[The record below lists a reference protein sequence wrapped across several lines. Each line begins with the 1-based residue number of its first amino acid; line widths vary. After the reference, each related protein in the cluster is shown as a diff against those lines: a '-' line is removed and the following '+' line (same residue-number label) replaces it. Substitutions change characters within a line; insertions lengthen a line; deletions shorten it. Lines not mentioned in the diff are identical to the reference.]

1 MNDPGH
7 TRLSALIKQARLTA
21 STEQLSHGM
30 SRVRGKMAGAA
41 LAGVAER
48 ITISLGVVQLG
59 VGVGVG
65 ETATAFFERAD
76 RALCPSKRDRRN
88 RATAL
93 DAAAELH
100 P

>member
-30 SRVRGKMAGAA
+30 SRVRGEMAGAA

-59 VGVGVG
+59 VG

-76 RALCPSKRDRRN
+76 RALCPSKRDGRN
-88 RATAL
+88 RVTAL

>member
-1 MNDPGH
+1 
-7 TRLSALIKQARLTA
+7 
-21 STEQLSHGM
+21 M
-30 SRVRGKMAGAA
+30 SRVRGEMAGAA

-48 ITISLGVVQLG
+48 ITISLGVVQVG
-59 VGVGVG
+59 VSVGVG

-76 RALCPSKRDRRN
+76 RALFPFKRDGRN
-88 RATAL
+88 RVTAL